1 MAKYLFQVNYV
12 GEGVKGLLHDGG
24 SKRRDVVEK
33 LFKSLGGTIEAY
45 YYAFGDTD
53 LYIIAEIPDHAT
65 AAAGVL
71 TVTAT
76 GTVTCKTTVLLTP
89 EEIDE
94 AAKKTPMYSP
104 PGH

>member
-1 MAKYLFQVNYV
+1 MAKYLVQVNYV

-24 SKRRDVVEK
+24 SKRRAVVDK
-33 LFKSLGGTIEAY
+33 LFQSLGGKLDAF
-45 YYAFGDTD
+45 YYAFGETD
-53 LYIIAEIPDHAT
+53 LFIIADFPDQ
-65 AAAGVL
+65 AAVSAAIL

-94 AAKKTPMYSP
+94 AAKKTPVYSP
-104 PGH
+104 PGQ